1 MRWYTPVSEAPAI
14 GREFLYI
21 ESQQAFG
28 ELLARLSGTAM
39 LAVDTEAASFH
50 RYRDRIYLIQ
60 LSTRALTAVVDPLA
74 VSDLSGLGR
83 LLADPA
89 VETLFHD
96 ADYDLRILNRDYGFS
111 GANLFDTRIA
121 AQLLNE
127 PGIGLAALLGKYC
140 GVTLDKKYQRA
151 DWSMRPLIQ
160 GMLEYAADDTR
171 FLPVLRDLLKERLVA
186 AGRWHWAEE
195 EFGLLAGV
203 RWTVAGP
210 PEEAYLR
217 LKGVRSLKGHQL
229 AVLREL
235 FAWRERV
242 AAELDRAPFR
252 VLMNEAL
259 LTIAGAAPRDESAM
273 RELKALSP
281 DQLRRRGAELLE
293 AVARGLQAPLES
305 IPVFERGRRQAPDLA
320 YEARLERLKAA
331 RNAIAERIPLAPGVL
346 CPNGILEG
354 IARLEPVDRE
364 QLSQVEGMRNW
375 QREVLGA
382 DLFEAARGAKSAG

>member
-1 MRWYTPVSEAPAI
+1 VSEAPAR
-14 GREFLYI
+14 GREFTYI
-21 ESQQAFG
+21 ESQQAFDD
-28 ELLARLSGTAM
+28 LATKLAGTPI

-50 RYRDRIYLIQ
+50 RYRDRIYLVQ
-60 LSTRALTAVVDPLA
+60 LSTREVTAVVDPLA
-74 VSDLSGLGR
+74 VSDLAGLGR

-96 ADYDLRILNRDYGFS
+96 ADYDLRILHRDYGYTGS
-111 GANLFDTRIA
+111 NLFDTRIA

-127 PGIGLAALLGKYC
+127 PGIGLAALLEKYS

-151 DWSMRPLIQ
+151 DWSMRPLLR
-160 GMLEYAADDTR
+160 GMLDYAADDTR
-171 FLPVLRDLLKERLVA
+171 FLPTLRDLMKERLVA

-195 EFGLLAGV
+195 EFRLLAGV
-203 RWTVAGP
+203 RWTAPGLAA
-210 PEEAYLR
+210 EAYLR
-217 LKGVRSLKGHQL
+217 LKGVRSLKGYQL

-242 AAELDRAPFR
+242 AGELDRAPFR

-259 LTIAGAAPRDESAM
+259 LAIAKAMPRDETAL

-281 DQLRRRGAELLE
+281 DQLRRRGSDLLE
-293 AVARGLQAPLES
+293 AVARGMSAPLDS
-305 IPVFERGRRQAPDLA
+305 IPVFERGRRQVPDAAL
-320 YEARLERLKAA
+320 EARLERLKAA

-354 IARLEPVDRE
+354 IARLEPMNLE
-364 QLSQVEGMRNW
+364 QLNQVEDMRNW
-375 QREVLGA
+375 QREVLGEE
-382 DLFEAARGAKSAG
+382 LLEAARGMKSAC